1 MNASYWF
8 LLEFLKLIYFVFQV
22 PPDETFSHEALER
35 YIEKIVGPKKQG
47 QEDYT
52 NGYLLLDYH
61 WQERMGDLKFKNEKF
76 PNPNETVQMIK

>member
-1 MNASYWF
+1 
-8 LLEFLKLIYFVFQV
+8 
-22 PPDETFSHEALER
+22 LER